1 MNNKNILSENEQRL
15 MVNDK
20 ENQIIMFSCNIN
32 IEFLADLDTLYI
44 DWNYEYCLKFF
55 LQTSSFHELKEDHY
69 IHFFLFAK

>member
-1 MNNKNILSENEQRL
+1 MNNKNILSENDQRL

-44 DWNYEYCLKFF
+44 
-55 LQTSSFHELKEDHY
+55 Y
-69 IHFFLFAK
+69 IGITNTV